1 MTEKDSNI
9 LNKPYVLSHELFA
22 FYADSVGKVLNHTK
36 ELVLL
41 LDWSESIE
49 ACDKMARNLR
59 DRHTMRDMDAF
70 RREVKI
76 LIECNAVTE

>member
-1 MTEKDSNI
+1 MNGNDLDI
-9 LNKPYVLSHELFA
+9 LNKPYALSHGLFG
-22 FYADSVGKVLNHTK
+22 FYAESVGKVLNYNK

-41 LDWSESIE
+41 TDWSEAIE

-70 RREVKI
+70 RREAEI
-76 LIECNAVTE
+76 LLECNSAIK